1 MRGPY
6 AYERYLNHESYKYAY
21 ESDVPEWLQH
31 ESDAYFKIFDFIRN
45 KCFTFYHGGG
55 NITRDIPS
63 TMSKI
68 RTDKINGYTDLY
80 DPLRQTVVLFTDT
93 FGSLYDRMM
102 TDDAVWRN
110 RPVLFTKQF
119 MRTFKDAAGTVWE
132 QFYSL
137 KPDPEWRE
145 ATERARCA
153 PLLTP
158 DQAETLALSAFAE
171 RFSGTLSKEEIES
184 VPGKFGHRMLRK
196 DRMALDLSVRRQA
209 EKIPVWAIVD
219 LKTSEVVFREE
230 KPEI

>member
-1 MRGPY
+1 MR
-6 AYERYLNHESYKYAY
+6 K
-21 ESDVPEWLQH
+21 
-31 ESDAYFKIFDFIRN
+31 
-45 KCFTFYHGGG
+45 KCYPFLDGGG
-55 NITRDIPS
+55 HFTRDIPS
-63 TMSKI
+63 TMAKI

-93 FGSLYDRMM
+93 FSALYDRMM
-102 TDDAVWRN
+102 TDDAVWRD

-153 PLLTP
+153 PDLTP
-158 DQAETLALSAFAE
+158 DQAETIALSAFAE
-171 RFSGTLSKEEIES
+171 RFAEELSEDEIKS
-184 VPGKFGHRMLRK
+184 VPREFSYRMLRK
-196 DRMALDLSVRRQA
+196 DRMALDLSIRKQK
-209 EKIPVWAIVD
+209 EEIPVWAIVD
-219 LKTSEVVFREE
+219 LKTSEVVFREG